1 MSASTLTEIMGDKGA
16 LAAAC
21 AEMATVLLER
31 ADEIKKAADNGGN
44 GFDLARALPL
54 MCAFPSLNHM
64 RMMAVRLRAIVW
76 KLEAMPS
83 TEAELA
89 RVLSGAP
96 AEFETFKRQLFENEH
111 SSAVDTTEGG
121 SSHA

>member
-1 MSASTLTEIMGDKGA
+1 MSVSTLTEIMHDKGA

-21 AEMATVLLER
+21 EELAMFLLER
-31 ADEIKKAADNGGN
+31 ADEIKKAAANEGN

-54 MCAFPSLNHM
+54 MCAFPSLEHM
-64 RMMAVRLRAIVW
+64 RMMALRLRAVVR
-76 KLEAMPS
+76 KLDAMPS

-96 AEFETFKRQLFENEH
+96 AEFETFERQLFEDEH
-111 SSAVDTTEGG
+111 SNAADTSEGG
-121 SSHA
+121 SSYA